1 MDIYKRSDNYIST
14 KVIGEKQ
21 NERNE
26 EWYDQECREM
36 IKAKQEARLK
46 CIQCNTRANQE

>member
-1 MDIYKRSDNYIST
+1 MKEMLVTSAQNI
-14 KVIGEKQ
+14 IGEKQ

-36 IKAKQEARLK
+36 KEAKREARLK
-46 CIQCNTRANQE
+46 CIQRLRWIQSML